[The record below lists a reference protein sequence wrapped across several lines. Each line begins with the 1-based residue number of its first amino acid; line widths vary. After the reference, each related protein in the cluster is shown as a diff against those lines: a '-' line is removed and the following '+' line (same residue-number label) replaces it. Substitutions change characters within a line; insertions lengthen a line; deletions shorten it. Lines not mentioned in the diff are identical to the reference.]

1 VVALVQRALI
11 LQGDVGDIWPGR
23 QERVYGVTT
32 SSSLLSIT
40 VYDTLDTVGSALSV
54 ARKDEP
60 TSCCTHA
67 SQVVLSTLLTGTSK
81 PSVLPRTVR
90 PSSVVP

>member
-1 VVALVQRALI
+1 M
-11 LQGDVGDIWPGR
+11 
-23 QERVYGVTT
+23 YGVTT
-32 SSSLLSIT
+32 SSSLVSMT

-67 SQVVLSTLLTGTSK
+67 SQVVLSTLLTGTSR
-81 PSVLPRTVR
+81 PSVSPSAVS